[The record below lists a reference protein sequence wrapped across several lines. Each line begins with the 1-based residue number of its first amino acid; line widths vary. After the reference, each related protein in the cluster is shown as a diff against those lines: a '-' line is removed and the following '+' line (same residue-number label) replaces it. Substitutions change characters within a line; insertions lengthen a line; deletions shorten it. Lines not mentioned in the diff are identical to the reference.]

1 LHTLAA
7 FDLSTSELLK
17 RFGAERHN
25 GPSSSFQLSAIGIT
39 LVGAG
44 ASRTRRPKEEIQMR
58 LVDNLRKAEEKG
70 VMSIRRSMERAR
82 DEWSDVERRIRQ
94 RMRIYPH
101 KQKAAVAG
109 AGQMNVEHDVP
120 EQSSAPGEQRK
131 PIVSIHGQDL

>member
-1 LHTLAA
+1 
-7 FDLSTSELLK
+7 
-17 RFGAERHN
+17 
-25 GPSSSFQLSAIGIT
+25 
-39 LVGAG
+39 
-44 ASRTRRPKEEIQMR
+44 MR

-101 KQKAAVAG
+101 KQKAAG
-109 AGQMNVEHDVP
+109 AGQTNLERDVP
-120 EQSSAPGEQRK
+120 EQSSASGEQRK